1 MNEKLSLMSNAKIHT
16 SILLLFYHIEKAVA
30 INYPLFKKKKKRI
43 QRSCVQ
49 SVYTNTKF
57 AVALPQYTRSS
68 Q

>member
-1 MNEKLSLMSNAKIHT
+1 LRKQWQLISHCL
-16 SILLLFYHIEKAVA
+16 
-30 INYPLFKKKKKRI
+30 KKKKKRI